1 MAKLARWQPITE
13 VERWLDRVDRLF
25 DRMLDRFFRDWERE
39 FWELEPRWMTWAP
52 AMDISETADAYIVR
66 AEVPGVKPEDLEVTV
81 QDKLLTIRGKR
92 EGFAEQKGETYHLV
106 ERAYGEFTRSLLL
119 PTDVKTEAIEASYK
133 NGVLEVRLPKS
144 EESKPRRIE
153 VKTD

>member
-1 MAKLARWQPITE
+1 MAKLTRWQPITE
-13 VERWLDRVDRLF
+13 VERWLDRMDRLF

-39 FWELEPRWMTWAP
+39 FWGLEPRWTTWAP
-52 AMDISETADAYIVR
+52 AMDIAETADAYIVR

-81 QDKLLTIRGKR
+81 QDNLLTIRGKR
-92 EGFAEQKGETYHLV
+92 ERSTEQKGETYHLV

-119 PTDVKTEAIEASYK
+119 PADVKTEAIEASYK